1 MVIFKSEQT
10 NIEGDL
16 KMKCCGKG
24 LYPTESVNYL
34 GVKTERNLSWQ
45 NHVNDVSFKLNRA
58 NALLYKMRKYVS
70 LEILGSTYRAIFVSY
85 LTYCCLVQDQN
96 CSTIQRLVILQE
108 RAVRIINFQQ
118 MNSYTSLLF
127 KTISILKFQ
136 YKIFLENILFASKS
150 LSPRVFNKWFSF
162 SSDQHIYETSSSTQG
177 NLKTLFHKTNKYG
190 HYSITV
196 SAVELWNKFQNQ
208 LKNKLLKDLSLS
220 KIIHLHIFLS

>member
-34 GVKTERNLSWQ
+34 SVKTERNLSWQ

-85 LTYCCLVQDQN
+85 LTYCCLV
-96 CSTIQRLVILQE
+96 
-108 RAVRIINFQQ
+108 
-118 MNSYTSLLF
+118 
-127 KTISILKFQ
+127 
-136 YKIFLENILFASKS
+136 
-150 LSPRVFNKWFSF
+150 
-162 SSDQHIYETSSSTQG
+162 
-177 NLKTLFHKTNKYG
+177 
-190 HYSITV
+190 
-196 SAVELWNKFQNQ
+196 
-208 LKNKLLKDLSLS
+208 
-220 KIIHLHIFLS
+220 